1 MVAEIELSEP
11 PNWIS
16 WLPFLPPPPNVLSI
30 GFTTVFSI
38 HIEKPETKAPIR

>member
-16 WLPFLPPPPNVLSI
+16 WLPRLPPPPSVLSI
-30 GFTTVFSI
+30 GLTTVLSM
-38 HIEKPETKAPIR
+38 HIENPETKAPAR

>member
-16 WLPFLPPPPNVLSI
+16 WLPFLPPPPSVLSI
-30 GFTTVFSI
+30 GFTTVLSK
-38 HIEKPETKAPIR
+38 HMEKPAMKAPSR